1 MHKPLLVLLGT
12 LIASAPLAS
21 HAAAR
26 AYSMD
31 ATSSTLTFGAD
42 QMGAPFEGHF
52 GKFSA
57 SVKFD
62 AADMAGSQIDVTVD
76 LASADAGEEQRN
88 GILLGPDFFDSAHFK
103 TAHFVT
109 SAITKTKTGSYEATG
124 KLTLRDVTRDVTI
137 AFSFTSRKEGALT
150 ASYLVGSATLKR
162 HDFGVGRGEY
172 DDPESVGENVP
183 VKFNL
188 RLLPAAE
195 PTKKK
200 IPKTPTPSTSK

>member
-1 MHKPLLVLLGT
+1 MHKPLLLLLGA
-12 LIASAPLAS
+12 LIVSAPLAS

-31 ATSSTLTFGAD
+31 ATRSTLTFGAD

-57 SVKFD
+57 SIRFD
-62 AADMAGSQIDVTVD
+62 AADMAGSQFDVTVD
-76 LASADAGEEQRN
+76 LASADTGEEQRN
-88 GILLGPDFFDSAHFK
+88 GTLLGPDFFDIANFK
-103 TAHFVT
+103 TAHYVT
-109 SAITKTKTGSYEATG
+109 SAITKTKTGTYQATG

-137 AFSFTSRKEGALT
+137 AFSFTSRKEGAVT
-150 ASYLVGSATLKR
+150 AFYLVGSATLKR

-172 DDPESVGENVP
+172 EDPESVGENVP

-195 PTKKK
+195 PGKKQ
-200 IPKTPTPSTSK
+200 IPKKPTPSTSK

>member
-1 MHKPLLVLLGT
+1 MHKPLLLLLGA
-12 LIASAPLAS
+12 LIASTPLAS
-21 HAAAR
+21 HAAAPT
-26 AYSMD
+26 YTMD
-31 ATSSTLTFGAD
+31 AAKSTLTFGAD

-57 SVKFD
+57 AIKFD
-62 AADMAGSQIDVTVD
+62 AADLAGSQFDVTVD
-76 LASADAGEEQRN
+76 LASADTGEEQRN
-88 GILLGPDFFDSAHFK
+88 GTLQGPDFFDSARFK

-109 SAITKTKTGSYEATG
+109 GAITKTKTGTYEATG

-137 AFSFTSRKEGALT
+137 AFSFTSRKEGAAT
-150 ASYLVGSATLKR
+150 VSYLVGSAALKR

-172 DDPESVGENVP
+172 DDTESVGENVA

-195 PTKKK
+195 PGKKQ
-200 IPKTPTPSTSK
+200 IPKKPTPSTSQ